1 MLYTHRCSY
10 QVVLSITA
18 AVLEVAAIYLQ
29 LGKGDDDGEEEA
41 PKLTRIILVVL
52 DVVVPALVNTATG
65 AVISAVIAYG
75 PEINACTAAAGGRF
89 CEQVSRSKLL
99 SIATSIAASSA
110 AVAKDVP
117 LPFSV
122 WPISS
127 ESDDCSY

>member
-18 AVLEVAAIYLQ
+18 AVLEAAAIYLQ
-29 LGKGDDDGEEEA
+29 LGEEEA
-41 PKLTRIILVVL
+41 PKLPRIILVVL